1 VGRHPLGL
9 CLVYPGVLTPERGT
23 SIRSCRISSSLRIM
37 YTFPGLSPEGEDLP
51 ESDWLGG
58 WAMLKISG
66 ESEIEVENLLQ
77 IK

>member
-1 VGRHPLGL
+1 
-9 CLVYPGVLTPERGT
+9 
-23 SIRSCRISSSLRIM
+23 LRIT
-37 YTFPGLSPEGEDLP
+37 YAFPDLSPEGEDLP

>member
-1 VGRHPLGL
+1 
-9 CLVYPGVLTPERGT
+9 
-23 SIRSCRISSSLRIM
+23 M

-58 WAMLKISG
+58 RVMLKISG